1 MKKIFYAFLFICL
14 YNIQTTKSYNKIN
27 TKEDLFIKP
36 SLVFSYQ
43 NDSINQLTYDSILGS
58 FKEED
63 YNVALKKALKFRD
76 KYTQEKNHVWAYK
89 YSKIVGEIYEKTNE
103 YSRALENY
111 KNSLEI
117 LRLLNLDKNNSSIG
131 DFDLADTFLKI
142 GGSYFKLS
150 RSIIISEDL
159 DYLDSIKVRKRKNN
173 YLDSAK
179 IYFEEVEK
187 IPNLNNKIDNIK
199 AKVFTNLSGIYEQ
212 DSAFANAEYYVL
224 KAIAIH
230 KDNNNKLS
238 EAKALN
244 NLGNIYLSQ
253 ENYEKSKEIYANALE
268 LIKNDDN
275 PNTYNTKAS
284 LYSNLAWAM
293 RKLEEFEAYDFQEK
307 SYEIQGTLRLKE
319 YNRIVEKVTQEYNFE
334 SKRDLF
340 LEQEEVK
347 RLKEQRVFWAIGI
360 VALLVILCL
369 AYIIRVKKL
378 KEQNLELELAQTE
391 LLQNKKIDQLK
402 SETQVRI
409 LNATIDG
416 KESERKQ
423 IAETL
428 HDSVSALLSSAN
440 LHLQATKKQFNGSTP
455 LEVHKTQEIIQEASH
470 KIRDLSHNLVSSV
483 LLKFGLNY
491 AVKDVAEKFSNSE
504 LQIDT
509 DIKNIKRY
517 HQNFEIKVYNIIHEF
532 INNILKHS
540 KAKNAFIKLHEID
553 NNLFIEISD
562 DGLGFDKTKISQKDG
577 LGINQIDARI
587 QMMKGDFLI
596 DSSLNNGTKISIK
609 LPIVPKEK
617 PSHV

>member
-1 MKKIFYAFLFICL
+1 M
-14 YNIQTTKSYNKIN
+14 YNIQTTKSVNKAN
-27 TKEDLFIKP
+27 TKEDLFNKP

-43 NDSINQLTYDSILGS
+43 NDSINQLTFDSIS
-58 FKEED
+58 KNIDKEQ
-63 YNVALKKALKFRD
+63 YNVALKKALKLRD
-76 KYTQEKNHVWAYK
+76 RFIFENNSNWAFKYT
-89 YSKIVGEIYEKTNE
+89 KIVGEIYEKTNE
-103 YSRALENY
+103 YNRALKNY
-111 KNSLEI
+111 KKSLDI
-117 LRLLNLDKNNSSIG
+117 LNQIDIDKNDLNFNEI
-131 DFDLADTFLKI
+131 DLASTLLKI
-142 GGSYFKLS
+142 GSSYYKLS
-150 RSIIISEDL
+150 VSIVINKNL
-159 DYLDSIKVRKRKNN
+159 DYLDSIKVKNSKDS

-179 IYFEEVEK
+179 FYYEKVEK
-187 IPNLNNKIDNIK
+187 IPNLNLEIENIK

-212 DSAFANAEYYVL
+212 DSVYSKAESYVS
-224 KAIAIH
+224 KSIFIY
-230 KDNNNKLS
+230 KKNNNNLGQ
-238 EAKALN
+238 AKALN
-244 NLGNIYLSQ
+244 NLGNIFLSQ
-253 ENYEKSKEIYANALE
+253 KQYEKSKEIYSEALK

-275 PNTYNTKAS
+275 PDTFSAKAN
-284 LYSNLAWAM
+284 LYYNLAWAM
-293 RKLEEFEAYDFQEK
+293 RNLKDYKAYDFQEM
-307 SYEIQGTLRLKE
+307 SYEFEEIIRLKE
-319 YNRIVEKVTQEYNFE
+319 YNRILEGITQKHNVETVQ
-334 SKRDLF
+334 
-340 LEQEEVK
+340 EQEKLK
-347 RLKEQRVFWAIGI
+347 RLEAQRVFLFIGI
-360 VALLVILCL
+360 VALLVILTL